1 MALFAS
7 LHIEISVDIANVSV
21 RVCVC
26 VMTSVWFARV
36 VSFEAKAFFVMCVFA
51 AYEVN
56 NFKNNER
63 RKILFKAASI
73 HSQDQFS
80 KMNSIFIVLYFHL
93 LFENFSH

>member
-1 MALFAS
+1 
-7 LHIEISVDIANVSV
+7 
-21 RVCVC
+21 
-26 VMTSVWFARV
+26 MTSVWFARV

-63 RKILFKAASI
+63 RKTLYKAASI
-73 HSQDQFS
+73 HTQDQFS
-80 KMNSIFIVLYFHL
+80 KMNSIIIVLYFHL

>member
-1 MALFAS
+1 MA
-7 LHIEISVDIANVSV
+7 NM
-21 RVCVC
+21 C

-63 RKILFKAASI
+63 RKALYKAASI
-73 HSQDQFS
+73 HTQDQGLRT
-80 KMNSIFIVLYFHL
+80 KTLGPWPLMIEAND
-93 LFENFSH
+93 